1 MPGASVESVALWLG
15 LLAYVAAGGTAIVA
29 LILRR
34 RMPSAILALLAAG
47 LAFHT
52 VSLGL
57 RWQRLGHGPFVT
69 MFEILSSNIWSL
81 TLAFT
86 LAYWRIPAIRAS
98 AAFVMP
104 VLFMMMGW
112 LLVTSPA
119 EGHFPPTYRTIWLYV
134 HIGFGKVFL
143 GAVLISVGLSA
154 VILSRGAEWAR
165 LRLASLPASE
175 RLDDLS
181 FRFMGIGLVF
191 ESLML
196 VSGAIWAQD
205 AWGRYWS
212 WDPLETWSL
221 LTWLAL
227 AFALH
232 MRLAA
237 KITPR
242 VGAMLVIGVFAVAF
256 LTFFGI
262 PFVSTS
268 PHKGAV

>member
-1 MPGASVESVALWLG
+1 MSSFESISLWIG
-15 LLAYVAAGGTAIVA
+15 LVAYVGAGGIAIFA
-29 LILRR
+29 LIMRR
-34 RMPSAILALLAAG
+34 RMPAAVLWLLAAG
-47 LAFHT
+47 LAMQA

-57 RWQRLGHGPFVT
+57 RWQRVGHGPFVT
-69 MFEILSSNIWSL
+69 MYEILSSNIWSL
-81 TLAFT
+81 TFAFT
-86 LAYWRIPAIRAS
+86 LAYWRIPQIRAS

-104 VLFMMMGW
+104 LIFMLMGW

-119 EGHFPPTYRTIWLYV
+119 DGHFPPTYRTIWLYI

-143 GAVLISVGLSA
+143 GAVLISVAISA
-154 VILSRGAEWAR
+154 AILARSIDWAR
-165 LRLASLPASE
+165 ERLVSLPASE

-181 FRFMGIGLVF
+181 FRFMGVGIVF

-196 VSGAIWAQD
+196 ISGAIWAQD

-212 WDPLETWSL
+212 WDPLETWAL

-232 MRLAA
+232 MRLAVRVS
-237 KITPR
+237 PR
-242 VGAMLVIGVFAVAF
+242 VGALLVIGVFAVAF